1 MAYRDLRE
9 FLTRL
14 EEEGHLRR
22 IKKQVDWNLELGHIA
37 KLNEE
42 KQGGFALLFEN
53 VKDYPGHSVL
63 TSLLTARERLAL
75 ALELP
80 PETSLLNISHE
91 WVKRI
96 TNNRVPPAWVDSGPV
111 HENVVIGDAV
121 NLKSLPAPWYY
132 PGDGGRYLGTACGII
147 SRNLDTGRINV
158 GTYRGMIYDEKHMSV
173 MIIKAKDAEIDLR
186 GYAERRQPMPVAMV
200 IGMDPVLFLC
210 SSTLFGLQESEYEI
224 AGALRGAPIPV
235 VRGKTVDLPVPATA
249 EIVIEGYITP
259 GETLPEGPFGEY
271 TGYYSGKG
279 DEAREFINVTA
290 ITHRHNPILWG
301 TTVGKPITDTHMI
314 MAVNRTASLWN
325 DLQNMQIPGIKA
337 VYGPPAAAGRML
349 VVISLKQMYPGHST
363 QVGLAALATVTGNY
377 GLKTVILVD
386 DDIDPENW
394 DQVLYA
400 LSFRYQPN
408 RGTQIIERGRS
419 TPLDPSLPIGPDR
432 FMTSRVIID
441 TCIPY
446 EWKDKP
452 RPIELDP
459 GLTKRIKEHWDEYF
473 EAPRE
478 AEIGPLPAMIPSQVP
493 G

>member
-9 FLTRL
+9 FLAKL
-14 EEEGHLRR
+14 EDEGHLRR
-22 IKKQVDWNLELGHIA
+22 VKKQVDWNLELGHIT

-53 VKDYPGHSVL
+53 VKDYPGQSVL

-80 PETSLLNISHE
+80 PETSLLNLSHE

-96 TNNRVPPAWVDSGPV
+96 TNNRVPPTWVDSGPV
-111 HENVVIGDAV
+111 QENVV
-121 NLKSLPAPWYY
+121 
-132 PGDGGRYLGTACGII
+132 
-147 SRNLDTGRINV
+147 TG
-158 GTYRGMIYDEKHMSV
+158 
-173 MIIKAKDAEIDLR
+173 
-186 GYAERRQPMPVAMV
+186 Q
-200 IGMDPVLFLC
+200 
-210 SSTLFGLQESEYEI
+210 
-224 AGALRGAPIPV
+224 
-235 VRGKTVDLPVPATA
+235 
-249 EIVIEGYITP
+249 
-259 GETLPEGPFGEY
+259 
-271 TGYYSGKG
+271 
-279 DEAREFINVTA
+279 
-290 ITHRHNPILWG
+290 
-301 TTVGKPITDTHMI
+301 
-314 MAVNRTASLWN
+314 
-325 DLQNMQIPGIKA
+325 
-337 VYGPPAAAGRML
+337 
-349 VVISLKQMYPGHST
+349 
-363 QVGLAALATVTGNY
+363 ATVTGNY

-400 LSFRYQPN
+400 LSLRYQPN

-419 TPLDPSLPIGPDR
+419 TPLDPSLPIGPEW

-473 EAPRE
+473 ESPVP
-478 AEIGPLPAMIPSQVP
+478 AEMPPIPLSIPSKVAA
-493 G
+493 